1 MTLARLKY
9 LLCDKWYNFIFI
21 DLDCLEHNLKI
32 TDPQR
37 VQKAID
43 AAKTAEGLGVLP
55 GLKST
60 ETNHKWVLLY
70 DHARQVQLR
79 PRTLRRMYRRDLQY
93 LAGMT
98 FAHPDLIAPKSP
110 RESKKSVELR
120 HAQATKMQGNA
131 TRAQNELKSRDILR
145 TGLLAALT
153 AIAGAIATVVLTRIL
168 KAS

>member
-1 MTLARLKY
+1 MTGKQRIKY
-9 LLCDKWYNFIFI
+9 YLVQKWYNFIFI

-32 TDPQR
+32 TNPER
-37 VQKAID
+37 VQKAKDD
-43 AAKTAEGLGVLP
+43 AASAGKPVLP

-98 FAHPDLIAPKSP
+98 FAHPDLVAPKGKK
-110 RESKKSVELR
+110 ESQKSAELR

-131 TRAQNELKSRDILR
+131 ARAQNELKSRDIIR
-145 TGLLAALT
+145 TGFLAALT
-153 AIAGAIATVVLTRIL
+153 AIVGALMTAVFTEIL
-168 KAS
+168 RAN